1 MWAMFLDVPDS
12 FSGLIVKFFTPNIDR
27 AADRIRD
34 STDHSFVQKSDA
46 KGESQYENH
55 RSVMDML
62 FSPVFPGLFEYM

>member
-1 MWAMFLDVPDS
+1 MFLDVPDS
-12 FSGLIVKFFTPNIDR
+12 FSGLIVKFFIPNIDR

-34 STDHSFVQKSDA
+34 PTEHSFVRQSDA